1 MQNPLHNQADAIKK
15 DNMAHHLQPF
25 SSNITIEREGGPR
38 IINKAQG
45 VWLEDSDGNRIIDG
59 MSGLWC
65 VAVGYSQQSIVDAVT
80 NQMHQLPYYNTFFK
94 TTTPPTV
101 ELSKRLASLL
111 PEGINTIFYGSSGSE
126 SNDTNY
132 RLVHRYWSLKGK
144 PEKKWFISRKNAYHG
159 STVLGA
165 SLGGMSYMHEQAA
178 LPIPYI
184 AHISQPYSYADGAD
198 YNDPN
203 YGLAK
208 AKELEDK
215 ILELGAENVGAFIGE
230 PIQGAGG
237 VIIPP
242 STYWPE
248 IRRICDKYDVLL
260 ISDEV
265 ICGFGRTGNWFG
277 CQSMGITPDLMTMA
291 KALTSGYIPLSAVAM
306 NDTVADV
313 LKADEDG
320 FMHGYTYSGHPVA
333 CAAALANLDILQ
345 NEKVIERIQN
355 ETGPHFA
362 KKLKELEDI
371 GIVAETR
378 SMGLIGAFEIAKNPD
393 TREKFD
399 GDVGT
404 FCRDVCMGNNV
415 VVRGCG
421 DSTMVLAPIMTMTVD
436 EMDEMFVRVRKSI
449 LEAEKKLLA
458 Q

>member
-1 MQNPLHNQADAIKK
+1 MNTPLHNQVRAMKK
-15 DNMAHHLQPF
+15 DDMAHHLHPF
-25 SSNITIEREGGPR
+25 SSNIGIERDGGPR

-65 VAVGYSQQSIVDAVT
+65 VAVGYSQQRITDAIT
-80 NQMHQLPYYNTFFK
+80 QQLGELPYYNTFFK

-101 ELSKRLASLL
+101 ELSKRLASIL
-111 PEGINTIFYGSSGSE
+111 PDGINTIFYGSSGSE

-132 RLVHRYWSLKGK
+132 RLVHRYWALQGK
-144 PEKKWFISRKNAYHG
+144 PDKKWLIARENAYHG

-184 AHISQPYSYADGAD
+184 AHISQPYSYADGETYNDAD
-198 YNDPN
+198 Y
-203 YGLAK
+203 GLKK
-208 AKELEDK
+208 AKELEGK

-242 STYWPE
+242 DSYWPE

-306 NDTVADV
+306 RDKVADV

-333 CAAALANLDILQ
+333 CAAALANLDILE
-345 NEKVIERIQN
+345 NDKIIEKIQK
-355 ETGPHFA
+355 ETAPHFA
-362 KKLKELEDI
+362 KKLAELSPI

-378 SMGLIGAFEIAKNPD
+378 STGLIGALEIAKNKD

-404 FCRDVCMGNNV
+404 FCRDICMNNNV
-415 VVRGCG
+415 VMRGCG
-421 DSTMVLAPIMTMTVD
+421 DSTMVLAPPLTITVD
-436 EMDEMFVRVRKSI
+436 ELDEMFARIEKSL
-449 LEAEKKLLA
+449 LETETKLLNR
-458 Q
+458 